1 MPKPSI
7 ILIRPQMGENI
18 GAVARAMSNFGL
30 KELRIVAPRDGWPN
44 PKAVEMAAGAESII
58 HAAAIY
64 PDFKAAMHDIQLAYA
79 TTARPRD
86 MEKRV
91 VEPKAAMEEIRAL
104 LSPSPPVG
112 EGGVG
117 GILPQT
123 QALNPLNDPP
133 LPNPPPQ
140 GGRELKIAFVFGPER
155 SGIANEEITL
165 CDTII
170 TIPTSEENRSLNI
183 AQSVVIIGY
192 EWFCA
197 QNITHVQQQLP
208 DIAPQEEWHGLFG
221 QLENYLDASDYF
233 RVPHK
238 KPIMWQNLQNMLLR
252 SRLSA
257 QEVRTFRGML
267 RSLWE
272 RRIG

>member
-91 VEPKAAMEEIRAL
+91 VEPKVAMEEIKNH
-104 LSPSPPVG
+104 SDN
-112 EGGVG
+112 E
-117 GILPQT
+117 I
-123 QALNPLNDPP
+123 
-133 LPNPPPQ
+133 
-140 GGRELKIAFVFGPER
+140 KIALVFGPER

-170 TIPTSEENRSLNI
+170 TSPTSEENRSLNI
-183 AQSVVIIGY
+183 AQSAVIIGY

-197 QNITHVQQQLP
+197 QPHTANIQQDLP
-208 DIAPQEEWHGLFG
+208 EIAPQEEWHGLFG
-221 QLENYLDASDYF
+221 QLEAYLDAADYF
-233 RVPHK
+233 RVLHK

-257 QEVRTFRGML
+257 QEVRTFRGMF